1 MGKSGQGGRDQD
13 ELARFTAPARA
24 HVREPAEV
32 NVACVEISKMSET
45 LVRAEV
51 HARAK
56 IIDADVHPWIN
67 GDIKGLKKYL
77 SRDWWAHFDG
87 RYVLPNH
94 WLRPPLARA
103 SSNRID
109 AMTPSG
115 GEPGSDPVFMKEE
128 HLDKHNISHA
138 ILSSIQAGKLAAIPT
153 ANEAIALATAF
164 NEYFLNEFVTVDD
177 RYKLAMV
184 VAAHD
189 PRAAAAEIRRIGHLS
204 NVVAVFVP
212 LLNILMGQRHYYPI
226 YEAAESLGLP
236 ILIHPTG
243 TEGGFPTAVAF
254 AGGTPS
260 TYIERHTNFPEIG
273 MSSINSMIFEGV
285 FYRFP
290 GLKLLAAEF
299 GFGWLPHFLWR
310 MDQNWHQFRKEVPW
324 VKVKPSETVLNHVR
338 FTSQPMEEPEKPEY
352 LAAILEMIHADRTL
366 VFSTDYPHWDND
378 FPNLTLPGIPAALRQ
393 RIFFQNAADLFNLA

>member
-1 MGKSGQGGRDQD
+1 
-13 ELARFTAPARA
+13 
-24 HVREPAEV
+24 
-32 NVACVEISKMSET
+32 
-45 LVRAEV
+45 
-51 HARAK
+51 
-56 IIDADVHPWIN
+56 
-67 GDIKGLKKYL
+67 
-77 SRDWWAHFDG
+77 
-87 RYVLPNH
+87 
-94 WLRPPLARA
+94 
-103 SSNRID
+103 
-109 AMTPSG
+109 
-115 GEPGSDPVFMKEE
+115 
-128 HLDKHNISHA
+128 
-138 ILSSIQAGKLAAIPT
+138 
-153 ANEAIALATAF
+153 
-164 NEYFLNEFVTVDD
+164 
-177 RYKLAMV
+177 MV

-189 PRAAAAEIRRIGHLS
+189 PRAAAAEIRRIGHLP
-204 NVVAVFVP
+204 NVVAVFMP

-299 GFGWLPHFLWR
+299 GFSWLPHFLWR

-338 FTSQPMEEPEKPEY
+338 FTSQPMEEPAKPEY
-352 LAAILEMIHADRTL
+352 LAVILEMIHADRTL

>member
-1 MGKSGQGGRDQD
+1 
-13 ELARFTAPARA
+13 
-24 HVREPAEV
+24 
-32 NVACVEISKMSET
+32 MSEALT
-45 LVRAEV
+45 RVEVR
-51 HARAK
+51 ARAK

-115 GEPGSDPVFMKEE
+115 GEPGSDPVFMKEQ

-153 ANEAIALATAF
+153 ANEAVALATAF
-164 NEYFLNEFVTVDD
+164 NEYFLNEFITVDD

-189 PRAAAAEIRRIGHLS
+189 PQAAATEIRRIGHLP
-204 NVVAVFVP
+204 NVVAVYMP
-212 LLNILMGQRHYYPI
+212 LLNILMGQKHYYPI
-226 YEAAESLGLP
+226 YEAAESLRLP

-290 GLKLLAAEF
+290 GLKLLAAEKAESIAKRGLSFAELSNPETKYLERLLAGEIQWAMQRMF
-299 GFGWLPHFLWR
+299 GQYDAIADLAL
-310 MDQNWHQFRKEVPW
+310 
-324 VKVKPSETVLNHVR
+324 PSELIP
-338 FTSQPMEEPEKPEY
+338 QPKAGAGTFIAPSEPQRGSCP
-352 LAAILEMIHADRTL
+352 
-366 VFSTDYPHWDND
+366 
-378 FPNLTLPGIPAALRQ
+378 LR
-393 RIFFQNAADLFNLA
+393 

>member
-1 MGKSGQGGRDQD
+1 
-13 ELARFTAPARA
+13 
-24 HVREPAEV
+24 
-32 NVACVEISKMSET
+32 MSET

-51 HARAK
+51 RARAK

-153 ANEAIALATAF
+153 ANEAVTLATAF
-164 NEYFLNEFVTVDD
+164 NEYFLHEFITVDD

-189 PRAAAAEIRRIGHLS
+189 PRAAAAEIRRIGHLP
-204 NVVAVFVP
+204 NVVAVFLP

-226 YEAAESLGLP
+226 YEAAENVLAFRSSSIRPGPREAFQPPSLSREERQAP
-236 ILIHPTG
+236 ISS
-243 TEGGFPTAVAF
+243 
-254 AGGTPS
+254 GTPTSRKSGCPAS
-260 TYIERHTNFPEIG
+260 T
-273 MSSINSMIFEGV
+273 
-285 FYRFP
+285 
-290 GLKLLAAEF
+290 A
-299 GFGWLPHFLWR
+299 
-310 MDQNWHQFRKEVPW
+310 
-324 VKVKPSETVLNHVR
+324 
-338 FTSQPMEEPEKPEY
+338 
-352 LAAILEMIHADRTL
+352 
-366 VFSTDYPHWDND
+366 
-378 FPNLTLPGIPAALRQ
+378 
-393 RIFFQNAADLFNLA
+393 